1 MTISKPPTLALAL
14 LAIGAFWYLS
24 QRRAVAGTV
33 SGAMPYGPTQNAL
46 QSGAVQRYGIA
57 PSGIT
62 PATPTPLQSVL
73 TFATQLIGGGR
84 TASSGGAGAASSL
97 AQAYSYG
104 GPSSGVYGL
113 DAGIVRAADYQPT
126 YTPDSQG
133 EAAAQAYYLSNPD
146 EFISN
151 PPPILAYSD
160 GSVGSTG
167 GWLDSQ

>member
-1 MTISKPPTLALAL
+1 MSISKPPTLALAL

-24 QRRAVAGTV
+24 QRRAVAATV
-33 SGAMPYGPTQNAL
+33 TGNTPGAL
-46 QSGAVQRYGIA
+46 QSGAVQRYYIP

-62 PATPTPLQSVL
+62 PAAPSPLQSVL
-73 TFATQLIGGGR
+73 SLASQLIGRPSAAAG
-84 TASSGGAGAASSL
+84 AGGASNLVS
-97 AQAYSYG
+97 AYANG
-104 GPSSGVYGL
+104 GPSMGVYGL
-113 DAGIVRAADYQPT
+113 DQAIVRAADYQPT
-126 YTPDSQG
+126 YTPDAQG

-167 GWLDSQ
+167 GWLDNQ